1 MGCHRVV
8 RDSLSF
14 LLVEA
19 IRMAGIPD
27 ANEIVPGIWLGNK
40 RAAVNDKWLKE
51 KNITVV
57 FNASKD
63 LPFSPRI
70 KKQYR
75 IPVDD
80 NLQPEEI
87 RNMTLWSHETVYK
100 VMKEHNE
107 GNTILI
113 HCAAGMQRSAA
124 IMGMYLIAKKGM
136 TWNQV
141 IPFIQGIRPIA
152 FTPHANFKDSLI
164 AFDKSYHEDILPKL
178 SGVAL

>member
-1 MGCHRVV
+1 MK
-8 RDSLSF
+8 
-14 LLVEA
+14 
-19 IRMAGIPD
+19 GIPD
-27 ANEIVPGIWLGNK
+27 AHEIVPGIWLGNK
-40 RAAVNDKWLKE
+40 RAALNEGWLKE
-51 KNITVV
+51 KNITTV

-63 LPFSPRI
+63 IPFSPII

-87 RNMTLWSHETVYK
+87 RNMTLWSHEIVYK

-107 GNTILI
+107 GNTILV

-136 TWNQV
+136 TWSQA

-152 FTPHANFKDSLI
+152 FRPQANFKDSLI
-164 AFDKSYHEDILPKL
+164 AFYKSYHEEILPKL
-178 SGVAL
+178 RGVAL

>member
-1 MGCHRVV
+1 
-8 RDSLSF
+8 
-14 LLVEA
+14 VEA
-19 IRMAGIPD
+19 IRMAGVPD
-27 ANEIVPGIWLGNK
+27 AHEIVPGIWLGNR
-40 RAAVNDKWLKE
+40 RAALNDKWLKE
-51 KNITVV
+51 KNITVI

-63 LPFSPRI
+63 IPFSPRI
-70 KKQYR
+70 QKQYR

-87 RNMTLWSHETVYK
+87 RNMTLWSHEAVYK

-113 HCAAGMQRSAA
+113 HCFAGMQRSAA

-141 IPFIQGIRPIA
+141 IPYIQGIRPIA
-152 FTPHANFKDSLI
+152 FNPQANFKESLI
-164 AFDKSYHEDILPKL
+164 AFDKSYHEEILPKL
-178 SGVAL
+178 HGVQL